1 MVKIKK
7 NVWCILTPMPGSL
20 SLAIDTRYNVRNIVL
35 DEFYSVIF
43 ICLTPFSQLKFGL
56 SNSILNHP
64 GHATLTTWI
73 FLKFLPVVGIIEIWK
88 SWKYYPLT
96 PRGSEFMAF
105 SKNDK
110 LMMIVGAAKYKNFL
124 DNFCLK

>member
-1 MVKIKK
+1 MLNKSPPFSRYKANNGKNKKKCLMHFDPDARVFVLSNWHKIQL
-7 NVWCILTPMPGSL
+7 C
-20 SLAIDTRYNVRNIVL
+20 
-35 DEFYSVIF
+35 DEFYSAIF

-88 SWKYYPLT
+88 SWKYYLLT
-96 PRGSEFMAF
+96 SSFSDYMAF
-105 SKNDK
+105 LKNDK
-110 LMMIVGAAKYKNFL
+110 LMMGGAAKY
-124 DNFCLK
+124 